1 MKRNLVY
8 SGILVLIF
16 TLSGCVSS
24 TSGKIDTSSINRVA
38 VVSLSISDW
47 GGSVRMGSVGS
58 TSVSELISDTAA
70 KMLVDTEEKLS
81 SKWQVVKASSFVG
94 SNNYQKL
101 GTEKTLSVIV
111 PKVNGKEMAVFT
123 QVSKE
128 IKGGQ
133 IAPQTA
139 MDLCKALQV
148 DAVVLVFSEW
158 TVKTGGIVPM
168 TKAVTKN
175 IFTIW
180 DANGKQITKK
190 RVDMMGSKSLGAFGI
205 KAVNENTISE
215 WHASYD
221 KAMNK
226 IIASI

>member
-1 MKRNLVY
+1 
-8 SGILVLIF
+8 
-16 TLSGCVSS
+16 LSGCVAS
-24 TSGKIDTSSINRVA
+24 TSGKIDTSSISRIA
-38 VVSLSISDW
+38 VVSMSISDW
-47 GGSVRMGSVGS
+47 GGSIKMGGVG
-58 TSVSELISDTAA
+58 TTPVAKLMAKTAN
-70 KMLVDTEEKLS
+70 KMLTDTEEKLG

-94 SNNYQKL
+94 SGNYQKL

-133 IAPQTA
+133 IAPQIA
-139 MDLCKALQV
+139 MNLCKALKV
-148 DAVVLVFSEW
+148 DAVALVFSEW

-180 DANGKQITKK
+180 DANGKQLTKK
-190 RVDMMGSKSLGAFGI
+190 RVDMMGSKSLGAFGV

-226 IIASI
+226 ILASI

>member
-1 MKRNLVY
+1 MKRNLIF
-8 SGILVLIF
+8 SSILALILA
-16 TLSGCVSS
+16 LSGCVAG
-24 TSGKIDTSSINRVA
+24 TSGKMDTSSINRVA
-38 VVSLSISDW
+38 LVSLSISDW
-47 GGSVRMGSVGS
+47 GGSIKMGGVGR
-58 TSVSELISDTAA
+58 TPVAELIAKTAN
-70 KMLVDTEEKLS
+70 KMRTDTEEKLA

-94 SNNYQKL
+94 SQGYRAL

-111 PKVNGKEMAVFT
+111 PEINGKEMAVFT

-133 IAPQTA
+133 IAPQIA
-139 MDLCKALQV
+139 MDLCKTLQV

-158 TVKTGGIVPM
+158 TVKTGGIVPI
-168 TKAVTKN
+168 TKAVSKN

-180 DANGKQITKK
+180 DANGKQVTKK
-190 RVDMMGSKSLGAFGI
+190 RVDMMGTKPLGAYGV

-221 KAMNK
+221 MAMNK
-226 IIASI
+226 IIGSI